1 LHAKFDVAPKGLKIE
16 SDVKFSPQKFAEVK
30 TANIH
35 GKLSTTGDSYSVA
48 FWFKNDTKNDARPIT
63 AYLFSRA
70 KLGDKQLPGDHLGIG
85 GKHDKS
91 RAGKLFV
98 FNGNQRKV
106 SVAGSTVIPHG
117 SWNHIVLVRR
127 DKYVKV
133 FLNGVLE
140 IDAEIEATFG
150 ESLDFCLANRSDK
163 FAPLVGN
170 LAEFAI
176 FQRGLSDDEA
186 VLLHKTSGQPRGR
199 RDSIGLAMGVRE
211 KEKPTDCKI
220 HIDGDGAK
228 LGPVVPRGFL
238 SACQATEP
246 VSTEFALDDKQ
257 SGRRQLAAWLT
268 SPNHPQTAR
277 VMANRIW
284 MHLLG
289 QGIVTT
295 PDDFGVYGARPT
307 HPELLDH
314 LAERFVRDGWSIKR
328 LIRSIVLSR
337 TYQLDSRCDQ
347 QLVAADPENQ
357 WLARHNRRRL
367 DAESLRDSMLHASG
381 KLDFSWGQ
389 GSAVEQNES
398 LINWPPGEA
407 TNLHRDSNHRSVY
420 LCMLRHSPPPELAA
434 FDLPDGVA
442 VNSQRSVTT
451 LPTQAL
457 FLLNSRFVVEQAE
470 AMASQTLAESNV
482 DELEKVQSIF
492 RRTLLRNPN
501 QVETQRSLEHV
512 QAVRNAFDDP
522 ETEPKQRRF
531 KAWASLCQGLLTT
544 NEFRY
549 VD

>member
-1 LHAKFDVAPKGLKIE
+1 VAPDELKIE
-16 SDVKFSPQKFAEVK
+16 SNVKFSAKNFAEVK

-35 GKLSTTGDSYSVA
+35 GQLSTTGDSYSVA

-98 FNGNQRKV
+98 FNGNERKV
-106 SVAGSTVIPHG
+106 SIAGSSIIPHG
-117 SWNHIVLVRR
+117 SWNHVVLVRK
-127 DKYVKV
+127 DKQVKV

-150 ESLDFCLANRSDK
+150 DSHDFCLANRSDK

-176 FQRGLSDDEA
+176 FDRGLSDDEIL
-186 VLLHKTSGQPRGR
+186 LLHEASGQPRGQ

-220 HIDGDGAK
+220 HIDGDGSK

-238 SACQATEP
+238 TACQTVSSIATTDP
-246 VSTEFALDDKQ
+246 SSTEFALNDEH

-268 SPNHPQTAR
+268 SPHHPQTAR

-284 MHLLG
+284 MHLFG
-289 QGIVTT
+289 QGIVAT

-307 HPELLDH
+307 HPQLLDY
-314 LAERFVRDGWSIKR
+314 LAERFIRDDWSIKR

-337 TYQLDSRCDQ
+337 TYQLDSRCQ
-347 QLVAADPENQ
+347 EQLVAADPENQ

-367 DAESLRDSMLHASG
+367 DAESLRDGMLHCSG
-381 KLDFSWGQ
+381 KLDLRWGQ
-389 GSAVEQNES
+389 GSPIEHNES

-407 TNLHRDSNHRSVY
+407 TNLHRDSNHRSIY

-442 VNSQRSVTT
+442 VNSQRAVTT

-470 AMASQTLAESNV
+470 ALAARTLAESNF
-482 DELEKVQSIF
+482 DELEKAQAIF

-501 QVETQRSLEHV
+501 QVETKRSLEHV
-512 QAVRNAFDDP
+512 QAIHDALDGL
-522 ETEPKQRRF
+522 EEEPKRLRF
-531 KAWASLCQGLLTT
+531 KAWASMCQGLLTT